1 MRYIVTRRY
10 KANDLNGKYINL
22 PYATGLETQGRYI
35 VTPDGRPLCFIKSQT
50 AHMYFATND
59 DGDGLKRGEI
69 TYKLAFKPRET
80 SEGFRYT
87 KAERA
92 KLVEKWSKY
101 IRTDVEMLLFN
112 HEFFCAPLSDLKA
125 MAAEIKMFPEE

>member
-1 MRYIVTRRY
+1 MRYVCCRRY
-10 KANDLNGKYINL
+10 KANDLNGKFINL

-50 AHMYFATND
+50 AHMYFAVND

-92 KLVEKWSKY
+92 KIVEKWSKY

-112 HEFFCAPLSDLKA
+112 HDFFCAPLSDLEA
-125 MAAEIKMFPEE
+125 MAADVEG

>member
-10 KANDLNGKYINL
+10 KANDLNGQYINL

-50 AHMYFATND
+50 AHMYFAVND

-87 KAERA
+87 KAERER
-92 KLVEKWSKY
+92 LVEKWSKY
-101 IRTDVEMLLFN
+101 IRTDVAMLLFN
-112 HEFFCAPLSDLKA
+112 HEFFCAPLSDLEK
-125 MAAEIKMFPEE
+125 MAAEIKTFPEE